1 MNNQPLHMINFFR
14 KIRQKLLTENKFS
27 KYLFYSIGEIVL
39 VVIGIL
45 IALSINNWNEGNK
58 RKSQERD
65 LLLQMKRNLEADIL
79 QEKYPNLVLENAM
92 NSTNIVLDYLE
103 QRKTYKDSLD
113 YHFGWIP
120 AYTIHMTNTTAYE
133 NLKTIGFDIISNDTL
148 RENYQKLYSFNYE
161 LTKFQRNELA
171 YNNMIEFKIFYKKH
185 FQNFILLN
193 NATPIDYQSL
203 LENNEFHEMLMTT
216 RRENTIQKTF
226 KNTTK
231 KEIQKLIEMID
242 KELN

>member
-1 MNNQPLHMINFFR
+1 
-14 KIRQKLLTENKFS
+14 
-27 KYLFYSIGEIVL
+27 
-39 VVIGIL
+39 
-45 IALSINNWNEGNK
+45 
-58 RKSQERD
+58 
-65 LLLQMKRNLEADIL
+65 
-79 QEKYPNLVLENAM
+79 
-92 NSTNIVLDYLE
+92 
-103 QRKTYKDSLD
+103 
-113 YHFGWIP
+113 
-120 AYTIHMTNTTAYE
+120 
-133 NLKTIGFDIISNDTL
+133 
-148 RENYQKLYSFNYE
+148 
-161 LTKFQRNELA
+161 
-171 YNNMIEFKIFYKKH
+171 MIEFKIFYKKH